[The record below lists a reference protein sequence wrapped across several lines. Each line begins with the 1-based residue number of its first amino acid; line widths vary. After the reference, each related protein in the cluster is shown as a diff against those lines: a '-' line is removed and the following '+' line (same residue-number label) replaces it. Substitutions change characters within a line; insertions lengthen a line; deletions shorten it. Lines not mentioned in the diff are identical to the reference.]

1 MKYKAKVTATW
12 FVDVNVK
19 FEINTFSN
27 ESDKSSE
34 QAIDNALNLIDE
46 LQKIEDKSRGVILSQ
61 GGMTVGGIRFHQS
74 NIEFVSEARRTVWL
88 SNANGTVEKYVE
100 KYGDA
105 L

>member
-1 MKYKAKVTATW
+1 MTQRASTLTVTTGCWKSKGCEDMKYKAKVTATW

-46 LQKIEDKSRGVILSQ
+46 AEWDVEMYEED
-61 GGMTVGGIRFHQS
+61 
-74 NIEFVSEARRTVWL
+74 
-88 SNANGTVEKYVE
+88 
-100 KYGDA
+100 
-105 L
+105 